1 MSIKKQYSAS
11 EGLGEHIQEVIRNL
25 KNLEF
30 EYNAFVS
37 EVEAFFNNQIDSKDE
52 LEEGVIELSDKNE
65 ELFFPFEHKEGKLSF
80 VDTKIWRL
88 FILTAIL
95 KTQSQ
100 NKMNL

>member
-65 ELFFPFEHKEGKLSF
+65 ELFFPFENKEGKLSF
-80 VDTKIWRL
+80 VDNKIWRL

>member
-11 EGLGEHIQEVIRNL
+11 EALGEHIQEVIRNL
-25 KNLEF
+25 KKLEF

-65 ELFFPFEHKEGKLSF
+65 ELFFPFENKEGKLSF
-80 VDTKIWRL
+80 VDNKIWRL

>member
-80 VDTKIWRL
+80 VDNKIWRL